1 MKYGLRP
8 KGITKPPMNNYRL
21 SRLAA
26 NDLEEIA
33 EYTIERFGIEQARR
47 YRDGLKTCFIQ
58 LANNPAIG
66 RKAEQLIRG
75 LRRFEHQSHVVF
87 YIGESESLLI
97 VRVLHSSMDVP
108 RHFHII
114 KE

>member
-8 KGITKPPMNNYRL
+8 KDITKPSMSSYRL

-26 NDLEEIA
+26 ADLEEIA
-33 EYTIERFGIEQARR
+33 EYTIDRFGIEQSRR

-58 LANNPAIG
+58 LANNPALG
-66 RKAEQLIRG
+66 RGVEQLIQG

-87 YIGESESLLI
+87 YISEPESLLI
-97 VRVLHSSMDVP
+97 VRVLHSSMDSVK
-108 RHFHII
+108 HF
-114 KE
+114 